1 MILNGVDF
9 SVYPKRVCNPGG
21 HRLILCGSMNNRPNY
36 VMQPVFF
43 SLEVFPEI
51 QQRYPEAMLE
61 VVGGNPVPEVL
72 ESTEYVYAV
81 SRLFENRQLRKQLSE
96 KARSLMEQKYTW
108 ERAGKLYEQVLSG
121 HQD

>member
-1 MILNGVDF
+1 
-9 SVYPKRVCNPGG
+9 
-21 HRLILCGSMNNRPNY
+21 
-36 VMQPVFF
+36 
-43 SLEVFPEI
+43 LEVFPEI

-72 ESTEYVYAV
+72 ESTEYVYVV